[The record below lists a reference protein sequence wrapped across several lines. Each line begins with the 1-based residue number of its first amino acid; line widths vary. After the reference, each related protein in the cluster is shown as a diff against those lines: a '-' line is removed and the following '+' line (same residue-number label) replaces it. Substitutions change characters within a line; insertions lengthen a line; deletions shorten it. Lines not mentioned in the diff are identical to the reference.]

1 MLCVIMMKMCKKT
14 MCPLRKRETLM
25 LNFIFGVIVGGLV
38 ALLTVGLMFGA
49 SKSKGTDTE
58 EKTGDNGNE

>member
-1 MLCVIMMKMCKKT
+1 
-14 MCPLRKRETLM
+14 M

-49 SKSKGTDTE
+49 SKTKGTDTD

>member
-1 MLCVIMMKMCKKT
+1 
-14 MCPLRKRETLM
+14 M

-49 SKSKGTDTE
+49 SKSKGTDS